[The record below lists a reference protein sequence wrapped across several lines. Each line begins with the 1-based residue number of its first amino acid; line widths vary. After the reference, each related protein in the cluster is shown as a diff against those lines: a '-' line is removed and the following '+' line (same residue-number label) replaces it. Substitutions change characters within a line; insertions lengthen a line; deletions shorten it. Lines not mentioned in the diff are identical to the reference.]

1 MKTPEDILRGME
13 HCYVQHSCNGC
24 PYIDDGC
31 VPTLWDDGFARL
43 RQLEKKVAD
52 AEAAIEERDTVINLM
67 QIQMRGDCGCCAHGK
82 DGKAEP
88 CTSCLASKEYH
99 PRWEYEG
106 LPEIPKGYVLP
117 KKGES

>member
-1 MKTPEDILRGME
+1 MMTPEDIKAGLAYCKDAE
-13 HCYVQHSCNGC
+13 LCDNC
-24 PYIDDGC
+24 PIHEKCEADIIGQAYALII
-31 VPTLWDDGFARL
+31 
-43 RQLEKKVAD
+43 QLE
-52 AEAAIEERDTVINLM
+52 ETISLM
-67 QIQMRGDCGCCAHGK
+67 KIQMRGDCGCCAHGK

-88 CTSCLASKEYH
+88 CASCLASKEYH

>member
-1 MKTPEDILRGME
+1 MMTPEDIKAGLAYCKDAE
-13 HCYVQHSCNGC
+13 LCDNC
-24 PYIDDGC
+24 PIHEKCEADIIGQAYALII
-31 VPTLWDDGFARL
+31 
-43 RQLEKKVAD
+43 QLEKKVKD
-52 AEAAIEERDTVINLM
+52 AEAAIEERDAVINLM